1 MLDQPK
7 PLGGGFSGVLRPQ
20 QTSVSAGRARR
31 PVRLAALRLRRFSSF
46 VPSRERS
53 LWSGSKPDCAVVWPA
68 RPRVRWFW
76 LGLLLLLLGAQK
88 VKGAV
93 WHVATRHCGRRRVCD
108 IGCVDAC
115 LLGIFR
121 LRVYAKTGA
130 VSALPLRPSVGY
142 RATYH
147 CCGLVWCL
155 GWLTVVCF
163 RKGAVWHLLLCV
175 IVLFERKGGE
185 GVLEPVTWHDPLLV
199 VSARRCLSPC
209 PNPSP
214 ALRASF
220 GFEPISSVYL
230 SIYVENYQNKL
241 PPISALQSHWAL
253 RTLHAAMQPCS
264 R

>member
-7 PLGGGFSGVLRPQ
+7 PLGSGSGFSGVLRPQ

-76 LGLLLLLLGAQK
+76 LGLLLLLLGGQK

-93 WHVATRHCGRRRVCD
+93 WHV
-108 IGCVDAC
+108 
-115 LLGIFR
+115 LL
-121 LRVYAKTGA
+121 Y
-130 VSALPLRPSVGY
+130 
-142 RATYH
+142 
-147 CCGLVWCL
+147 
-155 GWLTVVCF
+155 
-163 RKGAVWHLLLCV
+163 V
-175 IVLFERKGGE
+175 IVLFVRKGGE
-185 GVLEPVTWHDPLLV
+185 GVLEPVTWRDPLLV

-220 GFEPISSVYL
+220 GFKPISSVYL

-241 PPISALQSHWAL
+241 LDLVPPISALQSQWH
-253 RTLHAAMQPCS
+253 TIP
-264 R
+264 

>member
-1 MLDQPK
+1 LCCC
-7 PLGGGFSGVLRPQ
+7 LARP
-20 QTSVSAGRARR
+20 S
-31 PVRLAALRLRRFSSF
+31 P
-46 VPSRERS
+46 RS
-53 LWSGSKPDCAVVWPA
+53 LVLAWSSSAAVGRSEGEGCCVA
-68 RPRVRWFW
+68 R
-76 LGLLLLLLGAQK
+76 
-88 VKGAV
+88 AV
-93 WHVATRHCGRRRVCD
+93 PHVM
-108 IGCVDAC
+108 DAC